1 MDKKY
6 WEASKDDQGTP
17 GQIQPPQKKV
27 YWQRVEGRTGN
38 LAGNRG
44 TLSEHAA
51 VTVGRSKVKLSMTR
65 NVKDI
70 KNYFCEYVGDKG
82 NGKENFLPFLIRL
95 DMEKFEVM
103 TTALVSVCSDKIL
116 LQKSTILETREK
128 VWSK

>member
-1 MDKKY
+1 
-6 WEASKDDQGTP
+6 
-17 GQIQPPQKKV
+17 
-27 YWQRVEGRTGN
+27 
-38 LAGNRG
+38 
-44 TLSEHAA
+44 
-51 VTVGRSKVKLSMTR
+51 MTR

-103 TTALVSVCSDKIL
+103 TTALVSVCSDKIV